1 MESLPMRLIIQCLAL
16 TILLAAAQ
24 ERRVPLISV
33 QLLLMSQVCIL
44 MIDKFHLQAIPPL
57 RYQTLPILPAIPWT
71 HHPYR
76 DHHLLPKTMK
86 RSRSK
91 ANQGPYLSKAC
102 VQEAIQQQ
110 LTSRLLTRPVIPEYL
125 TLSTILFEWADS
137 YDSKNYQR

>member
-1 MESLPMRLIIQCLAL
+1 MSLIIQCLAL

-24 ERRVPLISV
+24 DRKFPLVSV

-44 MIDKFHLQAIPPL
+44 MMYKFHLQAIPPL

-76 DHHLLPKTMK
+76 DHRLLPNTMK

-102 VQEAIQQQ
+102 AQEAIQQQ
-110 LTSRLLTRPVIPEYL
+110 STSRLLTRPIIPEYL
-125 TLSTILFEWADS
+125 TLSAILFEWADS